1 MPVCAC
7 ERKGSTCARAFDYA
21 VPVGLISC
29 HCQEAV
35 LILTSQTC
43 KSLLRYGLSFAP
55 HILPPLPVALPFRL
69 FQWIGGLIPVA
80 SKNMKTHSNE

>member
-1 MPVCAC
+1 MPLC
-7 ERKGSTCARAFDYA
+7 EREDSICARAFDYA

-43 KSLLRYGLSFAP
+43 KSLLRYGLP
-55 HILPPLPVALPFRL
+55 IHPPSVTFSLRL
-69 FQWIGGLIPVA
+69 FQWTGVLIPVA
-80 SKNMKTHSNE
+80 S